1 MATKEPMR
9 DLLINELLRNSIY
22 LNKKEKLSDI
32 EKYYDETKFKYL
44 INELKELNYE
54 LKDETDNK
62 KKEQIENKINKLT
75 AEKNKVDEYNKNKEE
90 LTKFI
95 SDLKGNKNEKIYN
108 NYLYPYFQN
117 SISSKRIK
125 IEKEKNNL
133 EELVNTYVSI
143 ITSSNTLDNK
153 DNFNKYL
160 KYMKEKIDGKTNIML
175 LQKSASI
182 EKNKS
187 DADTESDDST
197 ESNSEAE
204 SYSFSDNK
212 REFESDEREFSNNFM
227 SGGNKKETET
237 DNIVENNET
246 NKQIVVRNV
255 SKFRTELIEL
265 NKSFNKYW
273 DDQYDGLN
281 NLIKNLNKNVEKYNK
296 IDIKIDDGKISR
308 EFISNLSKIYN
319 KNIDIIDNALLD
331 SNNLIDKT
339 FNGTNGLLKTT
350 ESLLDIISE
359 LKTLLI
365 NNYNII
371 YNDKS
376 DKISNIKY
384 LDNILEII
392 SNKFKTK
399 FRDIYNKIVDFNEY
413 IKKYKFEYDNKYNT
427 LINKIN
433 NSNNSNNDQY
443 RGFNDSFE
451 DHYNRD
457 RNNTDNL
464 LEIKNLLREFNNL
477 QKEFNNN
484 DLIKDL
490 KILHNSIIFDDYKF
504 KVSKPIN
511 QKLDDIENK
520 LEPSE
525 VKNVSFTNN
534 SGEEVNYN
542 SFDNIFNRI
551 WNQYIKDIKRNTK
564 LRKEVDSDFYN
575 SIKRNDLNPEVVLDI
590 SSTDKIIFIILLF
603 VIRQL
608 SLYICD
614 YLLNN
619 NNVTQ
624 FKYLLFMYTALY
636 IIILFGFLI
645 FINIDDYK
653 LRILFNYLNL
663 HINGTNIFSHIT
675 LFILFILIIYY
686 FIYSVDSNIKNR
698 NTDELTEEEKIDYKY
713 KLDIITLIIYVFSSI
728 IIYLT

>member
-32 EKYYDETKFKYL
+32 EKYYDETKFKDL

-54 LKDETDNK
+54 LKQETDNK

-75 AEKNKVDEYNKNKEE
+75 AEKKKVDEYNKNKEE

-153 DNFNKYL
+153 DNLNKYL

-197 ESNSEAE
+197 ESDTGTE

-246 NKQIVVRNV
+246 NKQIVVTKV

-281 NLIKNLNKNVEKYNK
+281 NLIKHLDKNVEKYNK

-308 EFISNLSKIYN
+308 DLYSSLSKIYN
-319 KNIDIIDNALLD
+319 KNIEIIDNALLD

-371 YNDKS
+371 YDDKS

-399 FRDIYNKIVDFNEY
+399 FRDVYNKIVDFNEY
-413 IKKYKFEYDNKYNT
+413 IKKYKSEYDNKYNS

-433 NSNNSNNDQY
+433 NSSNDQY

-451 DHYNRD
+451 DYNRD
-457 RNNTDNL
+457 RNNTDSL

-564 LRKEVDSDFYN
+564 IRKEVDSDFYN

-608 SLYICD
+608 SLYICE

-619 NNVTQ
+619 NNLTQ
-624 FKYLLFMYTALY
+624 FKYLLFMYSVLY

-645 FINIDDYK
+645 FINMDDYK

-663 HINGTNIFSHIT
+663 HINGANIFSHIT

>member
-32 EKYYDETKFKYL
+32 EKYYDETKFKDL

-54 LKDETDNK
+54 LKQETDNK

-75 AEKNKVDEYNKNKEE
+75 AEKKKVDEYNKNKEE

-153 DNFNKYL
+153 DNLNKYL

-197 ESNSEAE
+197 ESDTGTE

-246 NKQIVVRNV
+246 NKQIVVTKV

-281 NLIKNLNKNVEKYNK
+281 NLIKHLDKNVEKYNK

-308 EFISNLSKIYN
+308 DLYSSLSKIYN
-319 KNIDIIDNALLD
+319 KNIEIIDNALLD

-371 YNDKS
+371 YDDKS

-399 FRDIYNKIVDFNEY
+399 FRDVYNKIVDFNEY
-413 IKKYKFEYDNKYNT
+413 IKKYKSEYDNKYNS

-433 NSNNSNNDQY
+433 NSSNDHY
-443 RGFNDSFE
+443 RDFNYSFE
-451 DHYNRD
+451 DHNRD
-457 RNNTDNL
+457 RNNQDNL

-564 LRKEVDSDFYN
+564 IRKEVDSDFYN

-608 SLYICD
+608 SLYICE

-619 NNVTQ
+619 NNLTQ
-624 FKYLLFMYTALY
+624 FKYLLFMYSVLY

-645 FINIDDYK
+645 FINMDDYK

-663 HINGTNIFSHIT
+663 HINGANIFSHIT

>member
-32 EKYYDETKFKYL
+32 EKYYDETKFKDL

-133 EELVNTYVSI
+133 EELVNTYISI

-197 ESNSEAE
+197 ENNTESE

-246 NKQIVVRNV
+246 NKQIVVTNV

>member
-32 EKYYDETKFKYL
+32 EKYYDETKFKDL
-44 INELKELNYE
+44 INELKELKYD

-117 SISSKRIK
+117 SINSKRIK

-153 DNFNKYL
+153 DNLNKYL

-187 DADTESDDST
+187 DDDTESDDDSK
-197 ESNSEAE
+197 ESDTGTE

-246 NKQIVVRNV
+246 NKQIVVTKV

-281 NLIKNLNKNVEKYNK
+281 NLIKNLDKNVEKYNK

-308 EFISNLSKIYN
+308 DLYSSLSKIYN
-319 KNIDIIDNALLD
+319 KNIEIIDNALLD

-371 YNDKS
+371 YDDKS

-399 FRDIYNKIVDFNEY
+399 FRDVYNKIVDFNEY
-413 IKKYKFEYDNKYNT
+413 IKKYKTEYDNKYNT

-433 NSNNSNNDQY
+433 NSSNDHY

-451 DHYNRD
+451 DYNRE

-645 FINIDDYK
+645 FINMDDYK

>member
-32 EKYYDETKFKYL
+32 EKYYDETKFKDL
-44 INELKELNYE
+44 INELKELKYD

-153 DNFNKYL
+153 DNLNKYL

-187 DADTESDDST
+187 DDDTESDDDSK
-197 ESNSEAE
+197 ESDTGTE

-246 NKQIVVRNV
+246 NKQIVVTKV

-281 NLIKNLNKNVEKYNK
+281 NLIKNLDKNVEKYNK

-308 EFISNLSKIYN
+308 DLYSSLSKIYN
-319 KNIDIIDNALLD
+319 KNIEIIDNALLD

-371 YNDKS
+371 YDDKS

-399 FRDIYNKIVDFNEY
+399 FRDVYNKIVDFNEY
-413 IKKYKFEYDNKYNT
+413 IKKYKTEYDNKYNT

-433 NSNNSNNDQY
+433 NSSNDHY

-451 DHYNRD
+451 DYNRE

-619 NNVTQ
+619 NNLTQ

-645 FINIDDYK
+645 FINMDDYK

>member
-32 EKYYDETKFKYL
+32 EKYYDETKFKDL
-44 INELKELNYE
+44 INELKELNTE

-153 DNFNKYL
+153 DNLNKYL

-197 ESNSEAE
+197 ESDTGTE

-246 NKQIVVRNV
+246 NKQIVVTKV

-281 NLIKNLNKNVEKYNK
+281 NLIKHLDKNVEKYNK

-308 EFISNLSKIYN
+308 DLYSSLSKIYN
-319 KNIDIIDNALLD
+319 KNIEIIDNALLD

-371 YNDKS
+371 YDDKS

-399 FRDIYNKIVDFNEY
+399 FRDVYNKIVDFNEY
-413 IKKYKFEYDNKYNT
+413 IKKYKSEYDNKYNS

-433 NSNNSNNDQY
+433 NSSNDHY
-443 RGFNDSFE
+443 RDFNYSFE
-451 DHYNRD
+451 DHNRD
-457 RNNTDNL
+457 RNNQDNL

-520 LEPSE
+520 LEPAE

-608 SLYICD
+608 SLYICE

-619 NNVTQ
+619 NNLTQ
-624 FKYLLFMYTALY
+624 FKYLLFMYSVLY

-645 FINIDDYK
+645 FINMDDYK

-663 HINGTNIFSHIT
+663 HINGANIFSHIT

>member
-1 MATKEPMR
+1 
-9 DLLINELLRNSIY
+9 
-22 LNKKEKLSDI
+22 
-32 EKYYDETKFKYL
+32 
-44 INELKELNYE
+44 
-54 LKDETDNK
+54 
-62 KKEQIENKINKLT
+62 
-75 AEKNKVDEYNKNKEE
+75 
-90 LTKFI
+90 
-95 SDLKGNKNEKIYN
+95 
-108 NYLYPYFQN
+108 
-117 SISSKRIK
+117 
-125 IEKEKNNL
+125 
-133 EELVNTYVSI
+133 
-143 ITSSNTLDNK
+143 
-153 DNFNKYL
+153 
-160 KYMKEKIDGKTNIML
+160 MKEKIDGKTNIML

-187 DADTESDDST
+187 DDDTESDDDSK
-197 ESNSEAE
+197 ESDTGTE

-246 NKQIVVRNV
+246 NKQIVVTKV

-281 NLIKNLNKNVEKYNK
+281 NLIKNLDKNVEKYNK

-308 EFISNLSKIYN
+308 DLYSSLSKIYN
-319 KNIDIIDNALLD
+319 KNIEIIDNALLD

-371 YNDKS
+371 YDDKS

-399 FRDIYNKIVDFNEY
+399 FRDVYNKIVDFNEY
-413 IKKYKFEYDNKYNT
+413 IKKYKTEYDNKYNT

-433 NSNNSNNDQY
+433 NSSNDHY

-451 DHYNRD
+451 DYNRE

-619 NNVTQ
+619 NNLTQ

-645 FINIDDYK
+645 FINMDDYK

>member
-32 EKYYDETKFKYL
+32 EKYYDETKFKDL

-175 LQKSASI
+175 LQKNASI

>member
-32 EKYYDETKFKYL
+32 EKYYDQTKFKDL
-44 INELKELNYE
+44 INELKELNTE

-153 DNFNKYL
+153 DNLNKYL

-197 ESNSEAE
+197 ESDTGTE

-246 NKQIVVRNV
+246 NKQIVVTKV

-281 NLIKNLNKNVEKYNK
+281 NLIKHLDKNVEKYNK

-308 EFISNLSKIYN
+308 DLYSSLSKIYN
-319 KNIDIIDNALLD
+319 KNIEIIDNALLD

-371 YNDKS
+371 YDDKS

-399 FRDIYNKIVDFNEY
+399 FRDVYNKIVDFNEY
-413 IKKYKFEYDNKYNT
+413 IKKYKSEYDNKYNT

-433 NSNNSNNDQY
+433 NSSNDHY
-443 RGFNDSFE
+443 RDFNYSFE
-451 DHYNRD
+451 DHNRD
-457 RNNTDNL
+457 RNNQDNL

-608 SLYICD
+608 SLYICE

-619 NNVTQ
+619 NNLTQ
-624 FKYLLFMYTALY
+624 FKYLLFMYSVLY

-645 FINIDDYK
+645 FINMDDYK

-663 HINGTNIFSHIT
+663 HINGANIFSHIT

>member
-32 EKYYDETKFKYL
+32 EKYYDETKFKDL

-54 LKDETDNK
+54 LKQETDNK

-75 AEKNKVDEYNKNKEE
+75 AEKKKVDEYNKNKEE

-153 DNFNKYL
+153 DNLNKYL

-197 ESNSEAE
+197 ESDTGTE

-246 NKQIVVRNV
+246 NKQIVVTKV

-281 NLIKNLNKNVEKYNK
+281 NLIKHLDKNVEKYNK

-308 EFISNLSKIYN
+308 DLYSSLSKIYN
-319 KNIDIIDNALLD
+319 KNIEIIDNALLD

-371 YNDKS
+371 YDDKS

-399 FRDIYNKIVDFNEY
+399 FRDVYNKIVDFNEY
-413 IKKYKFEYDNKYNT
+413 IKKYKSEYDNKYNS

-433 NSNNSNNDQY
+433 NSSNDHY
-443 RGFNDSFE
+443 RDFNYSFE
-451 DHYNRD
+451 DHNRD
-457 RNNTDNL
+457 GNNQENL

-608 SLYICD
+608 SLYICE

-619 NNVTQ
+619 NNLTQ
-624 FKYLLFMYTALY
+624 FKYLLFMYSVLY

-645 FINIDDYK
+645 FINMDDYK

-663 HINGTNIFSHIT
+663 HINGANIFSHIT

>member
-32 EKYYDETKFKYL
+32 EKYYDETKFKDL

-133 EELVNTYVSI
+133 EELVNTYISI

-197 ESNSEAE
+197 ENNTESE

>member
-175 LQKSASI
+175 LQKNASI